1 MTQIIV
7 LNFRQFFPKFQK
19 FAVPK
24 KHIFAQLYAQIFG
37 LKIFE
42 QYFAKLFAKIFGFE
56 KNCENF
62 FANICTNFWVK
73 KIWANFAQLF
83 AKKIWV

>member
-1 MTQIIV
+1 MKIFLWLLPKNNQYLMTQIIV

-42 QYFAKLFAKIFGFE
+42 QILRNYLQKFLG
-56 KNCENF
+56 
-62 FANICTNFWVK
+62 VK
-73 KIWANFAQLF
+73 KIVKVFLQIFAQIF
-83 AKKIWV
+83 G